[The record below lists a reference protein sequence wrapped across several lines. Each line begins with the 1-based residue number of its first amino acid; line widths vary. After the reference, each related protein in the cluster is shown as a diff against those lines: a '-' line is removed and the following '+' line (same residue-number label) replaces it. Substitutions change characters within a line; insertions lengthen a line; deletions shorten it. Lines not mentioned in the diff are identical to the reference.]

1 MDVSTTRTL
10 YWEGSSR
17 QDLKTFPVPVQKDL
31 GVALYVLQIGG
42 KPQSIKHWKGLGSGV
57 LELRETWMVDAFR
70 VVVMLPGQ
78 ESIHVLHAFQ
88 KKSRSGISTPRQD
101 RELIEKRWREVL
113 SRGRLRRTNDD
124 DAG

>member
-17 QDLKTFPVPVQKDL
+17 QELKTFPLPVQKDL
-31 GVALYVLQIGG
+31 GLALYVLQIGG
-42 KPQSIKHWKGLGSGV
+42 KPQFMKHWKGLGSGV
-57 LELRETWMVDAFR
+57 LELRETWMGDAFR
-70 VVVMLPGQ
+70 VVVMLPGH
-78 ESIHVLHAFQ
+78 EAIHVLHAFQ

-113 SRGRLRRTNDD
+113 SRRRLRRKNDD